1 MNSARAFQHRD
12 RKGFSF
18 SSMWWLVT
26 KALYRRTV
34 KSWLK
39 NLNTFLNYCF
49 GSSWWLK
56 SSMAVGAIVC
66 SAVSASS
73 LDPNRKVSQY
83 THEYWGIEKGFTGGA
98 ISVIGQSSDGYLWIG
113 TDKGLFRFDGL
124 NFRQVA
130 QANPSSLGIGPV
142 QTLLADRSGNLWILL
157 RSTQLLRYRDGKF
170 ELSRGA
176 AENGVTAIA

>member
-1 MNSARAFQHRD
+1 
-12 RKGFSF
+12 
-18 SSMWWLVT
+18 
-26 KALYRRTV
+26 
-34 KSWLK
+34 
-39 NLNTFLNYCF
+39 
-49 GSSWWLK
+49 
-56 SSMAVGAIVC
+56 MAVGVVVVC
-66 SAVSASS
+66 SAVSASA
-73 LDPNRKVSQY
+73 LDPNRMLSQY
-83 THEYWGIEKGFTGGA
+83 MHDYWGIEKGFTGGA

-130 QANPSSLGIGPV
+130 QAYPSSLAIGPV